1 MKRILLTLMV
11 VVAGLSTIAPD
22 ASAQTDNRNTGSAK
36 RDQMMQDWH
45 RDMAEFRARSNE
57 DRQLRALADSLAS
70 VQARAALRNQDF
82 VLQADNIQFRNGN
95 TVFVN
100 SSTNFI
106 SVKGNRAV
114 VQISPSNFSAGP
126 NGVGGVTVDGMVTDQ
141 QVRTDSKGRITFSM
155 NVMGIGI
162 NAQVEIYM
170 YPDSN
175 QASATVYPNFNANT
189 VWIQGTLVPYE
200 NARIIEGS
208 SL

>member
-1 MKRILLTLMV
+1 MKRILLTIMV

>member
-1 MKRILLTLMV
+1 MKRILLTIMV

-36 RDQMMQDWH
+36 REQMMQDWH

-57 DRQLRALADSLAS
+57 DRQLRALADSLSS

-114 VQISPSNFSAGP
+114 VQISRSNFSAGP

-189 VWIQGTLVPYE
+189 VWIQGTIVPYE
-200 NARIIEGS
+200 NARVIEGS